1 MSQRRTRSLIALL
14 FFYLLLLAT
23 LGFQTA
29 TAVFISCCLWS
40 LVLKGHLDLAH
51 VTFKMLG
58 DLAKWLSTVTQQFF
72 HPLR

>member
-1 MSQRRTRSLIALL
+1 MSKRRTRSLIALL

-40 LVLKGHLDLAH
+40 LVLKGHLDLFH
-51 VTFKMLG
+51 IMSKQLG
-58 DLAKWLSTVTQQFF
+58 DLGKWLSTSSQEFAQ
-72 HPLR
+72 RWR

>member
-14 FFYLLLLAT
+14 FFYLFLLAT

-58 DLAKWLSTVTQQFF
+58 DLAKWLSTFLQEFVQ
-72 HPLR
+72 RVR

>member
-58 DLAKWLSTVTQQFF
+58 DLGKWLSTFSQEFVQ
-72 HPLR
+72 RVR